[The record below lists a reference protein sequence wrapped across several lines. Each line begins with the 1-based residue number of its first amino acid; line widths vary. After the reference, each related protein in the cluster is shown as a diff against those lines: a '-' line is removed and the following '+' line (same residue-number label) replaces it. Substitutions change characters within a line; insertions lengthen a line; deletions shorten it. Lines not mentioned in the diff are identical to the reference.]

1 MSFFG
6 LTGYETILRCL
17 KKKKNE
23 FFIVLTLVLYVQ
35 EKDVGV
41 ENQNADDEQQQ
52 AVAVAT
58 ICRRDIE

>member
-1 MSFFG
+1 
-6 LTGYETILRCL
+6 
-17 KKKKNE
+17 
-23 FFIVLTLVLYVQ
+23 VQ